1 MLRMEAESMEIQNI
15 PSQLLLSGLKSVLH
29 NCRGF
34 PLRSS
39 EHLQLEISGWYQLD
53 ANKFTT
59 TSYNWTVCV
68 SVQTQYS
75 HLFDYRPLVEM

>member
-1 MLRMEAESMEIQNI
+1 MFSITKNNLMQEMLRMEAESIEIQNI
-15 PSQLLLSGLKSVLH
+15 PSQLLLSGLKHVLH

-59 TSYNWTVCV
+59 TSYNWTL
-68 SVQTQYS
+68 YS
-75 HLFDYRPLVEM
+75 PFI